1 MLVLSLALVFSSQ
14 SAKVDWKGAGRVLAA
29 WGAFAV
35 SVVLLK
41 LAGFLIGFA
50 ALTFFIVAVMYRR
63 PPVVAALVA
72 GGTAAG
78 FYLIF
83 PLALGVQ
90 LP

>member
-1 MLVLSLALVFSSQ
+1 
-14 SAKVDWKGAGRVLAA
+14 
-29 WGAFAV
+29 
-35 SVVLLK
+35 VVLLK

-78 FYLIF
+78 VYLIF

>member
-1 MLVLSLALVFSSQ
+1 
-14 SAKVDWKGAGRVLAA
+14 
-29 WGAFAV
+29 
-35 SVVLLK
+35 
-41 LAGFLIGFA
+41 
-50 ALTFFIVAVMYRR
+50 MYRR

-72 GGTAAG
+72 AGTAAG